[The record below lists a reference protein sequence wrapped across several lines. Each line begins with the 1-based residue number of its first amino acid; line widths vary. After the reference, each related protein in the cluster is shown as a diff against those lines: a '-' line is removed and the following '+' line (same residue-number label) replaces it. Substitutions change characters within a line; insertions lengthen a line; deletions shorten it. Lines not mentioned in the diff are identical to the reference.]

1 MSEQTIIKG
10 DTRVDIRKPRMYKV
24 IIHNDDYTTMD
35 FVVEVIVKVF
45 HKGVSEATKIMFDVH
60 SKGQGVVGVY
70 PYDIAVTK
78 VVQVQ
83 HLARARSFPLKSSYE
98 EE

>member
-1 MSEQTIIKG
+1 MSEQTFFKEKINICIK
-10 DTRVDIRKPRMYKV
+10 KPRMYKV

-35 FVVEVIVKVF
+35 FVIEVIMKVF

-60 SKGQGVVGVY
+60 SKGKGIVGLY
-70 PYDIAVTK
+70 PYDIAATK
-78 VVQVQ
+78 VKQVETM
-83 HLARARSFPLKSSYE
+83 ARARSFPLKSSFE

>member
-1 MSEQTIIKG
+1 MSEQTIKKS

-35 FVVEVIVKVF
+35 FVVEIIVRVF
-45 HKGVSEATKIMFDVH
+45 HKGVAEATRIMFDVH
-60 SKGQGVVGVY
+60 SKGKGVVGVY
-70 PYDIAVTK
+70 PYDIAITK
-78 VVQVQ
+78 VKAVEC
-83 HLARARSFPLKSSYE
+83 LAREKSFPLKSSCE